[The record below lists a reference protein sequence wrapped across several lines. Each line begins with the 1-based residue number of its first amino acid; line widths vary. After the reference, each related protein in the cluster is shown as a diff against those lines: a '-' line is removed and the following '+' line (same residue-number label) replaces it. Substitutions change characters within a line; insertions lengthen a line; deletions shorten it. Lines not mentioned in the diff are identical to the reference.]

1 MIVDFEIVD
10 RIEELKKLFES
21 GKPVKRNGVSI
32 LDGLDISFVM

>member
-21 GKPVKRNGVSI
+21 GKPVKNNSGSI
-32 LDGLDISFVM
+32 FEGLDISFPI